1 MNPFLTTTDD
11 ATAMTGALSV
21 TPNDSTDLV
30 PPSGPARPTRS
41 IMVSGAGM
49 IAVVMADGSTTTI
62 TIPVN
67 AIGFLIALSINR
79 IKATGTTATLITA
92 YY

>member
-41 IMVSGAGM
+41 IMVSGAGT
-49 IAVVMADGSTTTI
+49 IAVVMADGSTTTF
-62 TIPVN
+62 TIPAN

-79 IKATGTTATLITA
+79 INATGTTATLITA